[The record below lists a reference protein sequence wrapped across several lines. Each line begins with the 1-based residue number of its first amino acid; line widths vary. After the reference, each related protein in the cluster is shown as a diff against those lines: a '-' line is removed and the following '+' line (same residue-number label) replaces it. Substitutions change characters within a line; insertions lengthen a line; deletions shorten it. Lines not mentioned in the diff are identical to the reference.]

1 MISVIFIYIH
11 GKNKK
16 INERHEKGGVFINF
30 DENTAFLKIKR
41 VNFSKKRETRLWGY
55 VEHFF
60 KRLELQKRENSMNF
74 SRVSAHLKCNKQS
87 WGKTINFI
95 HKSVAR
101 FALANDRKR
110 QGK

>member
-1 MISVIFIYIH
+1 M
-11 GKNKK
+11 K
-16 INERHEKGGVFINF
+16 
-30 DENTAFLKIKR
+30 
-41 VNFSKKRETRLWGY
+41 
-55 VEHFF
+55 
-60 KRLELQKRENSMNF
+60 F

-110 QGK
+110 QGKLSHTSRRIPPYVKAHPAIHQGALSEFSITS